1 MISCTLKDE
10 QYIYIQRH
18 GAAGGCCREEVG
30 RLHARHVRH
39 GGLEAAMRR
48 TTFEAYTGS
57 QAGRE
62 APMA

>member
-1 MISCTLKDE
+1 MNN
-10 QYIYIQRH
+10 IYTFN